1 MTAPHLIR
9 LLENYGLDGKEAM
22 VYLAGLELGSATVQ
36 QLARKSQIKRT
47 TVYLIT
53 ESLKAKGLFSEF
65 KNPRGLQFMAIEPN
79 RLLGMLDE
87 RKASLQEF
95 MPELLALA
103 NNQKKIK
110 PCVRYYEG
118 REGARDI
125 AKEILE
131 VGDTELLFIGS
142 YSDVYTYLSPVF
154 IDKFFRPERIRKN
167 IYMRALSTKDPRSM
181 ALVPRDKGEMR
192 EIVFLPQETKYAAAQ
207 YICQDKIANFSPR
220 RETMGFI
227 VESHDLAAMERQK
240 FELMWE
246 ACKKFQKSGN

>member
-9 LLENYGLDGKEAM
+9 LLENFGLDSKEAM

-65 KNPRGLQFMAIEPN
+65 KNPRGIQFIPIEPS

-87 RKASLQEF
+87 RKASLQDA
-95 MPELLALA
+95 MPELSALT
-103 NNQKKIK
+103 NNQKKTK
-110 PCVRYYEG
+110 PSVRYYEG
-118 REGARDI
+118 REGLRKLAMEMLGTPDS
-125 AKEILE
+125 
-131 VGDTELLFIGS
+131 ELLFMGS
-142 YSDVYTYLSPVF
+142 YSDVIACLGPVF
-154 IDKFFRPERIRKN
+154 YEKIFMPERIRKN
-167 IYMRALSTKDPRSM
+167 IFLRALNTKDPRSIYLM
-181 ALVPRDKGEMR
+181 SRNQKEKR
-192 EIVFLPQETKYAAAQ
+192 EIVFLPQETKCAAAQ

-246 ACKKFQKSGN
+246 ACKKHNG